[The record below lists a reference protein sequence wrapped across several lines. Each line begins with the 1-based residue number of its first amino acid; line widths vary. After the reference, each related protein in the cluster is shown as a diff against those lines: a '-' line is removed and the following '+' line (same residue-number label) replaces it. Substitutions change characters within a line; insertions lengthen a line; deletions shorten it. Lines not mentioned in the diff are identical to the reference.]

1 MAHKRYYVEDN
12 GEGFSSSNFVDKLA
26 KAGYNPIQSISGSE
40 VVLYD
45 INNAGVLFIP
55 GYDKSMKTGNVLIT
69 TSPKNFNKTETK
81 IERETKS
88 KLEEMK

>member
-1 MAHKRYYVEDN
+1 MANKRYYVEDN
-12 GEGFSSSNFVDKLA
+12 GEGFSSSNFVSKLA

-40 VVLYD
+40 VILYD

-55 GYDKSMKTGNVLIT
+55 GYYTSMKTGNVLIT
-69 TSPKNFNKTETK
+69 TSPKNFGKTKAK

-88 KLEEMK
+88 KLEEVE